1 VAAIAVGAALGVV
14 RLAQGGHFL
23 SDVIASGFL
32 VSGISWALHRLMMT
46 DGHLEKLGAALR
58 RPSPGLKRFALLTL
72 ACVLGFVAAYE
83 WIDVPLA
90 RTFNDIGPATHAI
103 FGFIT
108 RFGEGGVYLV
118 PLGLAFLW
126 ALLKGARGWAARAG
140 FLFATVAVP
149 GILGDIIKPVFGR
162 ARPALLFRDNV
173 FGFTWTGAHANDW
186 SFPSGHSI
194 TVAALAVA
202 LYAIYPPLWP
212 AYAQLALL
220 VMASRL
226 VLDQHYL
233 SDVIAGAYIGVA
245 FAWAAIVLARK
256 RALPLALHPH
266 ASFHSETQRK

>member
-1 VAAIAVGAALGVV
+1 VAAIALGAALGVV

-32 VSGISWALHRLMMT
+32 VAGISWGLHRLMMT
-46 DGHLEKLGAALR
+46 GGHLERFGAALR
-58 RPSPGLKRFALLTL
+58 RPSPGLMRFALLTL
-72 ACVLGFVAAYE
+72 VCVLGFVIAYE

-90 RTFNDIGPATHAI
+90 RAFQGIGPTTHAI

-126 ALLKGARGWAARAG
+126 ALLKGARGWAARTG
-140 FLFATVAVP
+140 FVFATVAVP
-149 GILGDIIKPVFGR
+149 GILADIMKPVFGR
-162 ARPALLFRDNV
+162 ARPVLLFRDDV
-173 FGFTWTGAHANDW
+173 FGFTWAGAHANDW

-212 AYAQLALL
+212 AYALLALL

-233 SDVIAGAYIGVA
+233 SDVIAGFYIGIA
-245 FAWAAIVLARK
+245 FAWAAIVLAKK
-256 RALPLALHPH
+256 RELPLALDDR
-266 ASFHSETQRK
+266 ASATDSL